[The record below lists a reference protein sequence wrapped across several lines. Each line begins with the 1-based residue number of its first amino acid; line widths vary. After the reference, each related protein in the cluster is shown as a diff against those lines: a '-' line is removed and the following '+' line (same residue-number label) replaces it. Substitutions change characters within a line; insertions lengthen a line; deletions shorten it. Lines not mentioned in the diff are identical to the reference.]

1 MNRDIQP
8 AVRVKI
14 HGEFSDGGIRQR
26 QNPLHPAGGQDAQSR
41 RFIVAA
47 QIEALVEALI
57 PCLDGFG
64 AEQLIQSVP
73 RPDGQPCGKF
83 PVQPAQHPLAGV
95 DLLLVLFPQAGLL
108 PLKLADFR
116 QPHGAQLRG

>member
-1 MNRDIQP
+1 MAFADIKEAVSAVNRDIQP
-8 AVRVKI
+8 AIRVEI
-14 HGEFSDGGIRQR
+14 HGEFTDGGIRQR

-47 QIEALVEALI
+47 QIEALVKALI

-95 DLLLVLFPQAGLL
+95 DLLLVLFPTGRSPPAET
-108 PLKLADFR
+108 R
-116 QPHGAQLRG
+116 